1 MALTASGIGSGL
13 DVDGLVT
20 QLVSAERLPLER
32 RLVKRE
38 TNLTQDISALGTFK
52 SALADLQGSLS
63 AVNSSATFQQKNA
76 TTSDST
82 VMTVSAS
89 ADAATGSYA
98 ISVENLAASQS
109 LAVRATFTSVSEV
122 VGTGTLTF
130 TRGTT
135 SYTADTSDP
144 VNTANDTYGGFV
156 AKAGIASS
164 TLTIDSTNNTLSGVR
179 DAINA
184 ADIGISATIVNDG
197 SAYRLVLSS
206 NETGAENS
214 FQLGVADSGDSNDTD
229 GSGLSRLAFNS
240 AAGTTNVYQT
250 VAAVDAGFTVNGLAL
265 SSKSNVVT
273 DSITGLNLT
282 LKKTSTAPVTIAITD
297 NTAGIKTAINTFV
310 AGYNDYLTT
319 LNGLTAYDPS
329 TGASGALQ
337 GDFSA
342 RSISGQIRNAISAVS
357 EGWVGSY
364 SRLAEIGITATST
377 GALAVDDTKLSAA
390 LETSISS
397 VEGVLTRFASP
408 SSGSGIKVASLTD
421 TAVQGTYAVAVS
433 SLATKGSIEG
443 TLAGGAFPLTIDGTK
458 DELVLTVD
466 GTASGTITLSNQAY
480 ANLAALAAELQ
491 IKINADTTLRD
502 AGKAATVTV
511 SGDNLLIT
519 SSLLGSDSSVAVSNV
534 GADTT
539 VATIGFGGATG
550 TAGTDLVGTINGQAG
565 VAAGNRL
572 TGAAVSAASGLSLDI
587 TTTTGGTITV
597 SDGVMDQLDA
607 LLSSFLGTES
617 PLDSRISGL
626 TAQVDSLAE
635 DRALLERRLEVIE
648 KRYRSQFSALDSLLN
663 QLNSTSSFLTTQLQ
677 NLPGSGG
684 MNKK

>member
-20 QLVSAERLPLER
+20 QLVAAERLPLER
-32 RLVKRE
+32 RLVTRE

-52 SALADLQGSLS
+52 SALADLQSSLS
-63 AVNSSATFQQKNA
+63 AVNSPATFQQKNA
-76 TTSDST
+76 STSDST

-89 ADAATGSYA
+89 AGAATGSYA
-98 ISVENLAASQS
+98 ISVENLAAAQS
-109 LAVRATFTSVSEV
+109 IAVRATFTSPSEV

-144 VNTANDTYGGFV
+144 VNTANDTYDGFV
-156 AKAGIASS
+156 AKAGTASS
-164 TLTIDSTNNTLSGVR
+164 TITIDGTNNTLSGVR

-184 ADIGISATIVNDG
+184 ADIGISAAIVNDG

-206 NETGAENS
+206 GETGAENS
-214 FQLGVADSGDSNDTD
+214 FQVGVSDSGDSNDTN

-240 AAGTTNVYQT
+240 AAGTANVYQT

-273 DSITGLNLT
+273 DSITGVNLT

-297 NTAGIKTAINTFV
+297 NTAGIKSAINTFV

-342 RSISGQIRNAISAVS
+342 RSISDQIRNAISAVS
-357 EGWVGSY
+357 DGWVGSY
-364 SRLAEIGITATST
+364 SRLAEIGITSTST
-377 GALAVDDTKLSAA
+377 GALVVNDTKLSAA
-390 LETSISS
+390 LATSISS
-397 VEGVLTRFASP
+397 VEGMLTRFATP
-408 SSGSGIKVASLTD
+408 SSGSGIQVASLKD
-421 TAVQGTYAVAVS
+421 KAVKGTYTVAVS
-433 SLATKGSIEG
+433 SLATNG
-443 TLAGGAFPLTIDGTK
+443 TLSATVPGGGFPLTIDSST
-458 DELVLTVD
+458 DSFIVTID
-466 GTASGTITLSNQAY
+466 GTASGTITLANQAY
-480 ANLAALAAELQ
+480 ANLSAIATEIQ
-491 IKINADTTLRD
+491 TKINADSTLRA
-502 AGKAATVTV
+502 AGKAVTV
-511 SGDNLLIT
+511 SVSGNDIEFRS
-519 SSLLGSDSSVAVSNV
+519 SSLGSASSVALANA
-534 GADTT
+534 GTDTT
-539 VATIGFGGATG
+539 ILALGLSVATTSN
-550 TAGTDLVGTINGQAG
+550 GTDLVGTINGVAG
-565 VAAGNRL
+565 VATGNRL
-572 TGAAVSAASGLSLDI
+572 TGAATTAANGLAMDI
-587 TTTTGGTITV
+587 STTSGGTVTV

-607 LLSSFLGTES
+607 LLSSLLGTKS

-626 TAQVDSLAE
+626 TAQVDSIAE
-635 DRALLERRLEVIE
+635 DRALLNRRLLLIE

-663 QLNSTSSFLTTQLQ
+663 QLNSTSSFLTTQLK

>member
-13 DVDGLVT
+13 DVEGLVT
-20 QLVSAERLPLER
+20 QLVAAERVPLER

-38 TNLTQDISALGTFK
+38 ANLTEDISALGTFK
-52 SALADLQGSLS
+52 SALADLQSSLS
-63 AVNSSATFQQKNA
+63 AVNTPTTFQQKNA
-76 TTSDST
+76 STSDST
-82 VMTVSAS
+82 VMTVSAG

-98 ISVENLAASQS
+98 ISVENLAAAQS
-109 LAVRATFTSVSEV
+109 IAVRATFNSPSEA

-144 VNTANDTYGGFV
+144 VNTANDSYDGFV
-156 AKAGIASS
+156 AKAGTASS
-164 TLTIDSTNNTLSGVR
+164 TITIDSTNNTLSGVR
-179 DAINA
+179 DAVNA

-206 NETGAENS
+206 DETGAENS
-214 FQLGVADSGDSNDTD
+214 FQIDVSDSGDSNDTD

-273 DSITGLNLT
+273 DSITGVNLT

-297 NTAGIKTAINTFV
+297 NTAGIKSAINTFV
-310 AGYNDYLTT
+310 AGYNDYFAT
-319 LNGLTAYDPS
+319 LSGLTAYDPS

-342 RSISGQIRNAISAVS
+342 RSISDQIRSAISAVS
-357 EGWVGSY
+357 DGWVGSY
-364 SRLAEIGITATST
+364 SRLAEIGITSTST
-377 GALAVDDTKLSAA
+377 GALTVDDTKLSAA

-397 VEGVLTRFASP
+397 VEGVLTRFATP
-408 SSGSGIKVASLTD
+408 SSGSGIQVGSLKD
-421 TAVQGTYAVAVS
+421 TAVKGTYTVAVS

-443 TLAGGAFPLTIDGTK
+443 TLAGVGFPLTIDSTK

-466 GTASGTITLSNQAY
+466 GTASGTITLASNAY
-480 ANLAALAAELQ
+480 ANLNELAVELQ
-491 IKINADTTLRD
+491 VKINADTTLRD
-502 AGKAATVTV
+502 AGKAVTVSV
-511 SGDNLLIT
+511 SGDNIVIT
-519 SSLLGSDSSVAVSNV
+519 SSLLGSTSSVSVSNV

-539 VATIGFGGATG
+539 VTAIGFDGATS
-550 TAGTDLVGTINGQAG
+550 TAGTDLVGTIDGEAG

-572 TGAAVSAASGLSLDI
+572 TGAAGGAASGLSLDI
-587 TTTTGGTITV
+587 TTTTGGTVTV
-597 SDGVMDQLDA
+597 SDGVMDQLDT
-607 LLSSFLGTES
+607 LLSSLLGTES

-626 TAQVDSLAE
+626 TAQVDSIAE

-663 QLNSTSSFLTTQLQ
+663 QLNSTSSFLTTQLE

-684 MNKK
+684 MNK